1 MKNSIYRISMDIHD
15 TSSQIS
21 LSVKKGDTARSIYI
35 TLTENGKP
43 YKIAEGCSAI
53 FEAKKADGNFIHNA
67 CRIEGNTIIYDLTAQ
82 TTAAVGATE
91 CEIALFDEQGEKLTS
106 PCFIMVVEDT
116 VYNGEEIVSTPEA
129 DALEAITDE
138 AKALIADVE
147 EKLANDYFKGETGPQ
162 GDKGE
167 QGEKGETPDLGGYIQ
182 LWQPNTEYKVDDVV
196 IGDISFDGF
205 YYFQAILFCHRN
217 HTSEGELHEDMR
229 LNLYEDVR
237 SGMWG
242 VKPFISREAETDS
255 EGNKF
260 QDYYATKEELAEAIG
275 QALEG
280 DY

>member
-1 MKNSIYRISMDIHD
+1 MKNSIYRISLDIHD

-43 YKIAEGCSAI
+43 YKIAEGSSAN

-91 CEIALFDEQGEKLTS
+91 CEISLLDEQGEKLTS
-106 PCFIMVVEDT
+106 PRFTMVVEGT

-129 DALEAITDE
+129 DALKAITDE
-138 AKALIADVE
+138 AKFLIADVE
-147 EKLANDYFKGETGPQ
+147 EKLANSGFKGEQGPQ
-162 GDKGE
+162 GPQGP
-167 QGEKGETPDLGGYIQ
+167 QGEKGEPGETPSLDGVIQ
-182 LWQPNTEYKVDDVV
+182 YWQPNTEYKVGDMCLAIVPTNIEYFCEYQLIECMEDHISSDSVQDDLKKLRWLITFNG
-196 IGDISFDGF
+196 IGKSFADAYGN
-205 YYFQAILFCHRN
+205 AI
-217 HTSEGELHEDMR
+217 HEH
-229 LNLYEDVR
+229 
-237 SGMWG
+237 
-242 VKPFISREAETDS
+242 
-255 EGNKF
+255 
-260 QDYYATKEELAEAIG
+260 YATKEELAEAIG

>member
-1 MKNSIYRISMDIHD
+1 MKNSIYRISLDIHD

-147 EKLANDYFKGETGPQ
+147 EKLANDYFKGEPGPQGQQGPQ

-167 QGEKGETPDLGGYIQ
+167 QGEPGETPSLDGVIQ
-182 LWQPNTEYKVDDVV
+182 IWQPNTEYKVGDMVLATWKNEDKKETV
-196 IGDISFDGF
+196 I
-205 YYFQAILFCHRN
+205 AECN
-217 HTSEGELHEDMR
+217 EAHTSSSSFTNDLIIYAVWDMNFINAR
-229 LNLYEDVR
+229 GDEYGRSIYE
-237 SGMWG
+237 
-242 VKPFISREAETDS
+242 T
-255 EGNKF
+255 
-260 QDYYATKEELAEAIG
+260 YATKEELTEAIG

>member
-1 MKNSIYRISMDIHD
+1 MNNSIYRISLDIHD
-15 TSSQIS
+15 TSSQVS
-21 LSVKKGDTARSIYI
+21 LRVKRGDTARSIYI

-43 YKIAEGCSAI
+43 YKIAEGCSAN

-129 DALEAITDE
+129 DALKVITDE
-138 AKALIADVE
+138 ARVLIADVE
-147 EKLANDYFKGETGPQ
+147 EKLANGYFKGEPGPQ
-162 GDKGE
+162 GP
-167 QGEKGETPDLGGYIQ
+167 QGETPSLDGVIQ
-182 LWQPNTEYKVDDVV
+182 YWQPNTEYKVGDVV
-196 IGDISFDGF
+196 IENFDNG
-205 YYFQAILFCHRN
+205 YMGNPRTGVLQCVEN
-217 HTSEGELHEDMR
+217 HTSSD
-229 LNLYEDVR
+229 YF
-237 SGMWG
+237 S
-242 VKPFISREAETDS
+242 
-255 EGNKF
+255 
-260 QDYYATKEELAEAIG
+260 QDYLGGSKWEQKKDVWAEYGYRDYLGNLIPEHYATKEELAEAIG

>member
-1 MKNSIYRISMDIHD
+1 MNNSIYRISLDIHD
-15 TSSQIS
+15 TSSQVS
-21 LSVKKGDTARSIYI
+21 LRVKRGDTARSIYI

-43 YKIAEGCSAI
+43 YKIAEGCSAN

-129 DALEAITDE
+129 DALKVITDE
-138 AKALIADVE
+138 ARVLIADVE
-147 EKLANDYFKGETGPQ
+147 EKLANGYFKGEPGPQ
-162 GDKGE
+162 GP
-167 QGEKGETPDLGGYIQ
+167 QGETPSLDGVIQ
-182 LWQPNTEYKVDDVV
+182 YWQPNTEYKIGDVCLAGCMVDDWPVH
-196 IGDISFDGF
+196 
-205 YYFQAILFCHRN
+205 AICACIEE
-217 HTSEGELHEDMR
+217 HTSDYDNAPTNFEQKVWNKVYVSAGQS
-229 LNLYEDVR
+229 YEDVL
-237 SGMWG
+237 
-242 VKPFISREAETDS
+242 
-255 EGNKF
+255 GNVIHTT
-260 QDYYATKEELAEAIG
+260 YATKEELAEAIG